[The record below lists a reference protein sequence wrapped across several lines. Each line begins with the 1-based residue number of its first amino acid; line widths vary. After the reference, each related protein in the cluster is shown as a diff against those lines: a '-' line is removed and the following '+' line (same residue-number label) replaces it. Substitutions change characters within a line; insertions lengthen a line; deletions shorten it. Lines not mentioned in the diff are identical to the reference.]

1 MTSTMPAIVR
11 TVADLRALV
20 ARFRAKGE
28 EVALVPTMGALHAGH
43 VSLVEAAKA
52 EGARVIVS
60 IFVNPTQFAPS
71 EDFSKYPRTFEAD
84 LEKLAAIGA
93 EAVYAPTVD
102 VMYPKGFATSISLEG
117 PALAGLD
124 DVARPH
130 HFGGVAT
137 IVAKL
142 FTQCGPDMAIFG
154 EKDFQQLAVVR
165 RMAADLDLAVDV
177 RGAPTIREAD
187 GLAMSSRNVYLS
199 PEDRAKAP
207 LLHRTMQEAAAAIR
221 AGVAIEEA
229 MANGRQAITAG
240 GFTLDYLECRAADD
254 LGAPRPGTPLRI
266 LVAARIGVVRL
277 IDNIAV

>member
-1 MTSTMPAIVR
+1 MPAIVR

-20 ARFRAKGE
+20 AQFRARGE
-28 EVALVPTMGALHAGH
+28 KVALVPTMGALHAGH
-43 VSLVEAAKA
+43 VSLVEVAKA

-117 PALAGLD
+117 PALARLD

-165 RMAADLDLAVDV
+165 RMATDLDLAVDV

-199 PEDRAKAP
+199 PDDRAKAP
-207 LLHRTMQEAAAAIR
+207 LLHRAMQEAAAAIR
-221 AGVAIEEA
+221 SGTAIETA
-229 MANGRQAITAG
+229 MTRSRETITAG
-240 GFTLDYLECRAADD
+240 GFALDYLECRAADD
-254 LGAPRPGTPLRI
+254 LGAPRAGAPLRM
-266 LVAARIGVVRL
+266 LVAARIGTVRL
-277 IDNIAV
+277 IDNIGV

>member
-1 MTSTMPAIVR
+1 MTTTMPAIVR

-20 ARFRAKGE
+20 AQFRARGE
-28 EVALVPTMGALHAGH
+28 KVALVPTMGALHAGH
-43 VSLVEAAKA
+43 VSLVEVAKA

-117 PALAGLD
+117 PALARLD

-165 RMAADLDLAVDV
+165 RMATDLDLAVDV

-199 PEDRAKAP
+199 PDDRAKAP
-207 LLHRTMQEAAAAIR
+207 LLHRAMQEAAAAIR
-221 AGVAIEEA
+221 SGTAIETA
-229 MANGRQAITAG
+229 MTRSRETITAG
-240 GFTLDYLECRAADD
+240 GFALDYLECRAADD
-254 LGAPRPGTPLRI
+254 LGAPRAGAPLRM
-266 LVAARIGVVRL
+266 LVAARIGTVRL
-277 IDNIAV
+277 IDNIGV